1 MSEEQLFDFKVDLD
15 HPLPNPRPSQAD
27 PKLLEKIKTIPVHGS
42 VGFFRKEDCKSFRK
56 FMTKIF
62 GKGAVAQRTIPTEN
76 GVQYRIWRLR

>member
-1 MSEEQLFDFKVDLD
+1 MTDTNMQDFHVDLD
-15 HPLPNPRPSQAD
+15 VPLPNPRPNQAD
-27 PKLLEKIKTIPVHGS
+27 PKLLEKIKHIPVHGS
-42 VGFFRKEDCKSFRK
+42 VGFFKKEDCKSFRK